1 MPLINGTRV
10 CRFLVP
16 ILPGIWPNMVQHTA
30 IAADT
35 AVRRYP
41 IGVERCTE
49 ADGVAGLHAR
59 VWAPA
64 ASKVELVIEDDQV
77 GVAGSALSP
86 EANGYYSGFVPNAG
100 AVVRYRFRLDD
111 GDSFPDP
118 ASRFQPNG
126 PNGPSEVVDPTTF
139 PWTDAGWRGASIE
152 GQAICEIHIGTFTPE
167 GTYRAA
173 IERLPD
179 LADTGFTV
187 LEIMPLAEFAGEFG
201 WGYDGVDLYAPSHL
215 YGTPDDLRALIDAAH
230 GLGLGV
236 ILDVVYNHFGP
247 DGNYLSKFA
256 PRYFSGAATDWGEA
270 INFDGEDSGPVREF
284 FITNA
289 RYWIEDFHFDGLR
302 LDATQQ
308 IYDRSTPNIITE
320 IAAEVRDAAGDRKT
334 IIVAENE
341 PQRSSLVRP
350 REEGGSALDALW
362 NDDFHH
368 AARVAATG
376 RDEAYYSGYR
386 GVAQEFISIAKYG
399 FLYQGQS
406 YPWQE
411 QRRGIPALDLP
422 PTRFVVFTDNHDQI
436 ANTSAGRRLHQE
448 TSPGRYRALT
458 ALLVLLPS
466 TPMLFQGQ
474 DFQTSHPFF
483 FFADHTPDL
492 SKLVRSGRVREM
504 SQFPSIATPEGTACL
519 PDPADSAT
527 FNRCKLD
534 WSERER
540 NVEAVR
546 LHKDLL
552 RLRREDPVLR
562 AQRMR
567 GVDGAVLS
575 EHAFVLRYFGESMG
589 DRLLVVNFGSRLHAS
604 PIPEPL
610 LAPPRGGSWRTVF
623 STESPKYGGWGTPPL
638 ETITDGWWIPG
649 ECAALLEPNDATTPS
664 R

>member
-1 MPLINGTRV
+1 
-10 CRFLVP
+10 
-16 ILPGIWPNMVQHTA
+16 MVEHTLTT
-30 IAADT
+30 ADT

-41 IGVERCTE
+41 IGVELMTD

-59 VWAPA
+59 IWAPA
-64 ASKVELVIEDDQV
+64 ASKVELVIEDDR
-77 GVAGSALSP
+77 GSAVGSSALAA
-86 EANGYYSGFVPNAG
+86 EATGYYSGFVPNAG
-100 AVVRYRFRLDD
+100 VGTRYRFRIDD
-111 GDSFPDP
+111 GDAFPDP
-118 ASRFQPNG
+118 ASRFQPDG
-126 PNGPSEVVDPTTF
+126 PNGPSVVVDPSVF
-139 PWTDAGWRGASIE
+139 PWTDDGWRGVSIE
-152 GQAICEIHIGTFTPE
+152 GQVICEVHIGTFTPA

-173 IERLPD
+173 IERLTD

-187 LEIMPLAEFAGEFG
+187 LEIMPLAEFAGGFG

-215 YGTPDDLRALIDAAH
+215 YGTPDDLRALVDAAH
-230 GLGLGV
+230 SLELGV

-247 DGNYLSKFA
+247 DGNYLNKFA
-256 PRYFSGAATDWGEA
+256 PQYFSGAATDWGEA
-270 INFDGEDSGPVREF
+270 INFDGDEAGPVREF

-289 RYWIEDFHFDGLR
+289 RYWIEEFHFDGLR

-308 IYDRSTPNIITE
+308 IYDRSTPNIITDLVS
-320 IAAEVRDAAGDRKT
+320 AVREAAGDRNT

-386 GVAQEFISIAKYG
+386 GFAQEFVSAAKYG

-411 QRRGIPALDLP
+411 KGRGIPALDLP

-436 ANTSAGRRLHQE
+436 ANTSGGRRLHQE

-458 ALLVLLPS
+458 TLLLLLPN

-474 DFQTSHPFF
+474 DFQTSQPFF

-492 SKLVRSGRVREM
+492 SRLVRAGRVREM
-504 SQFPSIATPEGTACL
+504 SQFPSIATGEGTTCL
-519 PDPADSAT
+519 PDPAAPET
-527 FNRCKLD
+527 FTRCKLD
-534 WSERER
+534 WSERAR
-540 NVEAVR
+540 NTAALA

-552 RLRREDPVLR
+552 RIRREDPVLR
-562 AQRMR
+562 AQRLR
-567 GVDGAVLS
+567 GLDGAVLS
-575 EHAFVLRYFGESMG
+575 DHAFVLRYFGESMG
-589 DRLLVVNFGSRLHAS
+589 DRLLVVNFGARLHAS

-610 LAPPRGGSWRTVF
+610 LAPSRGGSWRIVF

-638 ETITDGWWIPG
+638 ETISDGWWIPA
-649 ECAALLEPNDATTPS
+649 ECAVLLTQNDDTTPP

>member
-1 MPLINGTRV
+1 
-10 CRFLVP
+10 
-16 ILPGIWPNMVQHTA
+16 MVQHTP
-30 IAADT
+30 ITADI

-41 IGVERCTE
+41 IGVEVVSE
-49 ADGVAGLHAR
+49 ADGAHGVHAR
-59 VWAPA
+59 VWAPM
-64 ASKVELVIEDDQV
+64 ASKVELVIEDDR
-77 GVAGSALSP
+77 GYAGDSALVA
-86 EANGYYSGFVPNAG
+86 EAHGYYSGFVPNAEAG
-100 AVVRYRFRLDD
+100 ARYRFRIDG
-111 GDSFPDP
+111 GDSYPDP
-118 ASRFQPNG
+118 ASRYQPD
-126 PNGPSEVVDPTTF
+126 GPSGASVVVDSGAF
-139 PWTDAGWRGASIE
+139 QWTDADWRGVSIE
-152 GQAICEIHIGTFTPE
+152 GQVICEIHIGTFTQE

-173 IERLPD
+173 IERLPE

-187 LEIMPLAEFAGEFG
+187 LEIMPLAEFAGGFG

-215 YGTPDDLRALIDAAH
+215 YGTPDDLRALVDAAH
-230 GLGLGV
+230 AHGLGV

-247 DGNYLSKFA
+247 DGNYLTKFA
-256 PRYFSGAATDWGEA
+256 SRYFSGGETDWGEA
-270 INFDGEDSGPVREF
+270 INFDGVDAASVREF

-289 RYWIEDFHFDGLR
+289 RYWIEEFHFDGLR

-320 IAAEVRDAAGDRKT
+320 IAATVREAAGDRKT

-386 GVAQEFISIAKYG
+386 GVAQEFVSAAKYG

-411 QRRGIPALDLP
+411 NRRGIPALDLA
-422 PTRFVVFTDNHDQI
+422 PTCFIVFTDNHDQI
-436 ANTSAGRRLHQE
+436 ANTSGGRRLHQE

-458 ALLVLLPS
+458 TLLLLLPN

-474 DFQTSHPFF
+474 DFQTSRPFF
-483 FFADHTPDL
+483 YFADHTPDL
-492 SKLVRSGRVREM
+492 SRLVRVGRVREM
-504 SQFPSIATPEGTACL
+504 SQFPSIATHEGRAWL
-519 PDPADSAT
+519 PDPSDTST
-527 FNRCKLD
+527 FTRCKLD
-534 WSERER
+534 WSERTR
-540 NVEAVR
+540 NVEALN
-546 LHKDLL
+546 LHKELL

-562 AQRMR
+562 AQRVR
-567 GVDGAVLS
+567 GLDGAVLS
-575 EHAFVLRYFGESMG
+575 DHAFVLRFFGESLG

-610 LAPPRGGSWRTVF
+610 LAPPRGGAWRTVF
-623 STESPKYGGWGTPPL
+623 STELPEYGGWGTPPL
-638 ETITDGWWIPG
+638 ETVDDGWWIPA
-649 ECAALLEPNDATTPS
+649 ESAVFLIPTDAPTTP

>member
-1 MPLINGTRV
+1 M
-10 CRFLVP
+10 
-16 ILPGIWPNMVQHTA
+16 WSDMVQHTP
-30 IAADT
+30 ITAAT

-41 IGVERCTE
+41 IGVELATE
-49 ADGVAGLHAR
+49 ADGVTGLHAR
-59 VWAPA
+59 VWAPSA
-64 ASKVELVIEDDQV
+64 GKVELVIEDDL
-77 GVAGSALSP
+77 GYAGDSALAA
-86 EANGYYSGFVPNAG
+86 EATGYYSGFVPNARVG
-100 AVVRYRFRLDD
+100 ARYRFRID
-111 GDSFPDP
+111 GADSFPDP
-118 ASRFQPNG
+118 ASRFQPDG
-126 PNGPSEVVDPTTF
+126 PNGPSVVVDPSAF
-139 PWTDAGWRGASIE
+139 PWTDAAWRGVSIE
-152 GQAICEIHIGTFTPE
+152 GQVICEVHIGTFTPA

-187 LEIMPLAEFAGEFG
+187 LEIMPIAEFAGGFG

-215 YGTPDDLRALIDAAH
+215 YGMPDDLRALIDAAH
-230 GLGLGV
+230 TLGLGV

-247 DGNYLSKFA
+247 DGNYLTHFA

-270 INFDGEDSGPVREF
+270 INFDGDDAGPVREF

-289 RYWIEDFHFDGLR
+289 RYWIEEFHFDGLR

-320 IAAEVRDAAGDRKT
+320 IVAAVRDVAGDRAT

-341 PQRSSLVRP
+341 PQRSSLIRP
-350 REEGGSALDALW
+350 RDEGGSALDALW

-368 AARVAATG
+368 AARVAVTG

-386 GVAQEFISIAKYG
+386 GVAQEFVSAAKYG

-406 YPWQE
+406 YQWQE
-411 QRRGIPALDLP
+411 NRRGVPALDIP
-422 PTRFVVFTDNHDQI
+422 PSRFIVFTDNHDQI

-458 ALLVLLPS
+458 TLLLLLPN

-474 DFQTSHPFF
+474 DFQTSQPFF

-492 SKLVRSGRVREM
+492 SKLIRAGRVREM
-504 SQFPSIATPEGTACL
+504 SQFPSIATTDGTARL
-519 PDPADSAT
+519 PDPANPAT
-527 FNRCKLD
+527 FERCKLD
-534 WSERER
+534 WSERR
-540 NVEAVR
+540 KNVASLS

-562 AQRMR
+562 SQRMR
-567 GVDGAVLS
+567 GLDGAVLS
-575 EHAFVLRYFGESMG
+575 DHAFVLRYFGESMG
-589 DRLLVVNFGSRLHAS
+589 DRLLVVNFGARLHAS

-638 ETITDGWWIPG
+638 ETISDGWWIPA
-649 ECAALLEPNDATTPS
+649 ECAVLLIATDAATTS

>member
-1 MPLINGTRV
+1 
-10 CRFLVP
+10 
-16 ILPGIWPNMVQHTA
+16 MVEHTLTTADPA
-30 IAADT
+30 I
-35 AVRRYP
+35 RRYP
-41 IGVERCTE
+41 IGVEPTE
-49 ADGVAGLHAR
+49 ADGVTSLHAR

-64 ASKVELVIEDDQV
+64 ASKVELVIEDDR
-77 GVAGSALSP
+77 GSAIGSAALAA
-86 EANGYYSGFVPNAG
+86 EATGYYSGFVPNAEVG
-100 AVVRYRFRLDD
+100 ARYRFRIDD
-111 GDSFPDP
+111 GDAFPDP
-118 ASRFQPNG
+118 ASRFQPDG
-126 PNGPSEVVDPTTF
+126 PNGPSVVVDPSVF
-139 PWTDAGWRGASIE
+139 PWTDDGWRGVSIE
-152 GQAICEIHIGTFTPE
+152 GQVICEIHIGTFTPA

-173 IERLPD
+173 IERLPE

-187 LEIMPLAEFAGEFG
+187 LEMMPLAEFAGGFG

-230 GLGLGV
+230 NMKLGV

-247 DGNYLSKFA
+247 DGNYLNKFA
-256 PRYFSGAATDWGEA
+256 PSYFSGAATDWGDA
-270 INFDGEDSGPVREF
+270 INFDGDDAVPVREF

-289 RYWIEDFHFDGLR
+289 RYWIEEFHFDGLR

-320 IAAEVRDAAGDRKT
+320 VVATVRDAAGDRNT
-334 IIVAENE
+334 IIVGENE

-350 REEGGSALDALW
+350 REEGGSGLDALW

-386 GVAQEFISIAKYG
+386 GVAQEFVSAAKYG

-411 QRRGIPALDLP
+411 KGRGIPALDLP

-436 ANTSAGRRLHQE
+436 ANTSGGRLHQE

-458 ALLVLLPS
+458 TLLLLLPN

-474 DFQTSHPFF
+474 DFQTSRPFF
-483 FFADHTPDL
+483 FFADHAPDL
-492 SKLVRSGRVREM
+492 SKLVRTGRVREM
-504 SQFPSIATPEGTACL
+504 SQFPSIATADGTACL
-519 PDPADSAT
+519 SDPADPDA
-527 FNRCKLD
+527 FARCKLD
-534 WSERER
+534 WSEREQ
-540 NVEAVR
+540 NAEALA

-567 GVDGAVLS
+567 GLDGAVLS
-575 EHAFVLRYFGESMG
+575 DHAFVLRYFGESMG
-589 DRLLVVNFGSRLHAS
+589 DRLLVVNFGARLHAS

-610 LAPPRGGSWRTVF
+610 LAPSRGGSWRTVF

-638 ETITDGWWIPG
+638 ETISDGWWIPA
-649 ECAALLEPNDATTPS
+649 ECAVLLTQTDATTPP